1 MSIGGKYWWEIRG
14 AWPARH
20 QVSYFQCTFWKYIG
34 GKYWWKIRELSLS
47 NTNIIQTQY
56 DFQQV
61 VSYGRSVLYKHMDLS
76 QAVREGFKNPRHGNF
91 PLGFLESTVRG
102 GGVDVPPISI
112 KWAKTVVFGEKI
124 PFSETDCP
132 LRGGTLLFR

>member
-1 MSIGGKYWWEIRG
+1 M
-14 AWPARH
+14 
-20 QVSYFQCTFWKYIG
+20 T
-34 GKYWWKIRELSLS
+34 S
-47 NTNIIQTQY
+47 NKLFHMLGVYYTNIWICH
-56 DFQQV
+56 
-61 VSYGRSVLYKHMDLS
+61 KLS
-76 QAVREGFKNPRHGNF
+76 GGGFKSPRHGNF